1 MTTATLTP
9 VAGSA
14 EEKAWI
20 DVQAWFNKCITA
32 APKPELSQADLTI
45 GHIIRW
51 CQLWDIDTKDIEAI
65 CEKHGAYKAIRP
77 FARPFPI

>member
-1 MTTATLTP
+1 MTTVTLSP

-20 DVQAWFNKCITA
+20 DVQAWYNKCITA
-32 APKPELSQADLTI
+32 APKPDASRPHVNI

-51 CQLWDIDTKDIEAI
+51 CQDWDINTDDIEAI
-65 CEKHGAYKAIRP
+65 CQKHDAYKEIRP
-77 FARPFPI
+77 FVNPFPR